1 MKSAK
6 MKSLFGEAIKRT
18 RTELRMS
25 QEDLA
30 ERAGLHRTY
39 VSEVERGK
47 RNVSIENIQKL
58 AEALDLSISKLFA
71 IADNGQERGKLV
83 EILLI
88 EDNPDDAALTLRA
101 LRKAKVTNVLH
112 VVSDGAEALRFL
124 FQTDAERRASGQSLP
139 GVILL
144 DLNLPKVHGLEVLR
158 RIKADTRTKNIPV
171 IVLTISNLDRDIAAC
186 RQLGVESYVI
196 KPVEF
201 QNLREVTL
209 RMAFGWGLTQ
219 LDPSTES
226 PPPPQARGGHRRHQ
240 T

>member
-6 MKSLFGEAIKRT
+6 MKSLFGDAIKRT
-18 RTELRMS
+18 RKDLRMS

-30 ERAGLHRTY
+30 DRAGLHRTY

-58 AEALDLSISKLFA
+58 AEGLDLSISNLFA
-71 IADNGQERGKLV
+71 SAGNGSARGKLV

-88 EDNPDDAALTLRA
+88 EDNPDDRALTLRA

-112 VVSDGAEALRFL
+112 VVNDGGEALSFL
-124 FQTDAERRASGQSLP
+124 FKTDTERRASGHPLP

-144 DLNLPKVHGLEVLR
+144 DLNLPKVHGIEVLR

-171 IVLTISNLDRDIAAC
+171 IVLTSSSLDRDIATC
-186 RQLGVESYVI
+186 RQLGVESYLI

-201 QNLREVTL
+201 ENLREVTL

-219 LDPSTES
+219 LGQSADSSS
-226 PPPPQARGGHRRHQ
+226 PPQELGGHRKHQ
-240 T
+240 P

>member
-1 MKSAK
+1 

-18 RTELRMS
+18 GTELRMS
-25 QEDLA
+25 QEELA

-47 RNVSIENIQKL
+47 RNASIENIQKL
-58 AEALDLSISKLFA
+58 AEALDRSISKLFA
-71 IADNGQERGKLV
+71 SAGNGSERGKLV

-88 EDNPDDAALTLRA
+88 EDNPHDTALTLRA

-112 VVSDGAEALRFL
+112 VVNDGAKVLGFL

-144 DLNLPKVHGLEVLR
+144 DLDLPKVHGIEVLR

-171 IVLTISNLDRDIAAC
+171 IVLTSSNLDRDIAAC
-186 RQLGVESYVI
+186 RQLGVESYII

-209 RMAFGWGLTQ
+209 RMAFGWGLTK
-219 LDPSTES
+219 LDPGTES
-226 PPPPQARGGHRRHQ
+226 SLPPQARGGHRKPQ
-240 T
+240 S